1 MKSNRMFYIGL
12 GCVFLTLFFSITA
25 FAQQAKVDQ
34 KQPKEITFELVKPI
48 EFADG
53 TQKKSFTKAEI
64 QTLRDQSI
72 LLWKGIQDKGAELT
86 NDKKEKIHV
95 RTCKEYDDALE
106 QGYFPNTMAAIADA
120 AWFKYP
126 CDTLRLLD
134 QATPPKRSFLPPPKE
149 LFDPKL
155 LPLMLF
161 PVLSDYEQTYGYNI
175 KNETYQ
181 DRLDKGLME
190 VTKPTGNPNPFK
202 VAYIDD
208 GMKQNLTQVVRADFN
223 GDGIEDILLYE
234 ATYAIGGSHRFFD
247 IIILTR
253 KSADSKFV
261 IIFKYGSTDIDHP

>member
-1 MKSNRMFYIGL
+1 MRSNRLFYIGL
-12 GCVFLTLFFSITA
+12 GCLFWTLCWTITTWA
-25 FAQQAKVDQ
+25 APSKPED
-34 KQPKEITFELVKPI
+34 ITFELLKPI

-64 QTLRDQSI
+64 QTLQDQSI

-134 QATPPKRSFLPPPKE
+134 QAVKPKRSFLPPPEE
-149 LFDPKL
+149 LFDLKL

-175 KNETYQ
+175 KNDTYQ
-181 DRLDKGLME
+181 DRVDKGFME
-190 VTKPTGNPNPFK
+190 VNKPKRKPSPFDI
-202 VAYIDD
+202 AYIDD
-208 GMKQNLTQVVRADFN
+208 GMEQRLTQVVRTDFN
-223 GDGIEDILLYE
+223 GDGIEDVLLYE
-234 ATYAIGGSHRFFD
+234 ATYAIEGSHRFFD
-247 IIILTR
+247 LIILTR

-261 IIFKYGSTDIDHP
+261 IIFKEGSTDFETP